1 MHRHPGECHKINPL
15 NKLYTEVK
23 MRKKILPVLTA
34 GFLLSGCFASLMT
47 ETALITD
54 GIRTLQNAKSVD
66 LSMEIEA
73 ETKIDA
79 LSVPGLKLTY
89 DLQYTK
95 EPMVIC
101 GKLSSEDLSGLGTLY
116 TYTEKQNGGY
126 VIYTNYGGFWMK
138 TEAESVE
145 TEQNIPIWQIM
156 GAVMKYKDR
165 LSLNEEAG
173 FEGKEVYEISGTLAR
188 EDITELLRPYISRI
202 SGASENLTLPDTPVS
217 IYFDKETRQPAG
229 AYFEVNNAEVTVME
243 MQASLGMKVKIVCNG
258 FNTIDEIV
266 IPEEARHAQ

>member
-1 MHRHPGECHKINPL
+1 MK
-15 NKLYTEVK
+15 KK
-23 MRKKILPVLTA
+23 MLSALTA
-34 GFLLSGCFASLMT
+34 GFMLAGCSASLMT
-47 ETALITD
+47 ETELISNAVK
-54 GIRTLQNAKSVD
+54 TLQNAKSMD

-73 ETKIDA
+73 ETKLDA
-79 LSVPGLKLTY
+79 LSVPGLNLKY

-101 GKLSSEDLSGLGTLY
+101 GKLSCEDLSGLGTLY
-116 TYTEKQNGGY
+116 TYTAKQDGGY

-138 TEAESVE
+138 TETESVE

-156 GAVMKYKDR
+156 GAIMKYKDR
-165 LSLNEEAG
+165 LSLNEEAE
-173 FEGKEVYEISGTLAR
+173 FEGKEVYEISGTLASD
-188 EDITELLRPYISRI
+188 DISALLKPYISQI
-202 SGASENLTLPDTPVS
+202 PGASENLTLPDTPVS

-229 AYFEVNNAEVTVME
+229 AYFEVNNAGATVME

-266 IPEEARHAQ
+266 IPEEAKQAQ